1 MFQAMTRHALAS
13 TAILATLGSLGGSTS
28 AATPHP
34 RSKTLLP
41 HNASS
46 WSRAQ
51 QSTAGPLRAAC
62 ADVLTDEEV
71 VAAVGRRGATSE
83 KKENEPGNSQCRWLW
98 SDTESSITVT
108 YTNTAG
114 INARAATTR
123 CCPDRSKSPAA
134 QFFDYAIRMDV
145 DLGSEPPAA
154 LTGIGDRAALFFEDA
169 FLKLVVQRPDG
180 VASIVGANITREQM
194 LALAKAIAAP

>member
-1 MFQAMTRHALAS
+1 MFQALIVNTVLAATLAS
-13 TAILATLGSLGGSTS
+13 IGGFAS
-28 AATPHP
+28 AWTPP
-34 RSKTLLP
+34 RSKAPLP
-41 HNASS
+41 HRAGAIATALQSASG
-46 WSRAQ
+46 
-51 QSTAGPLRAAC
+51 TGKAGC
-62 ADVLTDEEV
+62 ADVLTDDEV

-154 LTGIGDRAALFFEDA
+154 LTGIGERAALFFEDA